1 MSGGIKRPD
10 LRILPGSGT
19 IIIMTDNQQ
28 KLPETLDD
36 PISPAEQHAEAAP
49 FAAHSDEGEAV
60 SAAEVAEEELIT
72 SPLDAPADTSEAE
85 AIEAEVDPEAFTPAE
100 PDVDAALSALSSLT
114 VLAVDAPREAFDPQ
128 AVILSEELPQPPL
141 ATLERGTTPSVVP
154 ALLMIAVGVFLT
166 FYLASGNPM
175 PAPQY
180 LIGGGLILFGIS
192 SVTWWLGT
200 NRWARGSLLVGLACI
215 AGGAALFLV

>member
-1 MSGGIKRPD
+1 MSDVIKRPD
-10 LRILPGSGT
+10 LHILPHSGT
-19 IIIMTDNQQ
+19 IIIMTDNQPES
-28 KLPETLDD
+28 PETLDD
-36 PISPAEQHAEAAP
+36 SISPADLRADAEP
-49 FAAHSDEGEAV
+49 FDDHSDEVEAIG
-60 SAAEVAEEELIT
+60 VAESAEDHPISLLGAT
-72 SPLDAPADTSEAE
+72 ADTGEP
-85 AIEAEVDPEAFTPAE
+85 EAEVVEAELSTLAE
-100 PDVDAALSALSSLT
+100 PDVDAALNALSSLT
-114 VLAVDAPREAFDPQ
+114 VLAVDAPRAAFDPQ

-175 PAPQY
+175 PAPQH

-215 AGGAALFLV
+215 AGGVALFLV

>member
-1 MSGGIKRPD
+1 MSGVIKRPD
-10 LRILPGSGT
+10 LRILPRSGT
-19 IIIMTDNQQ
+19 IIIMTDNQPEI
-28 KLPETLDD
+28 PETLDD
-36 PISPAEQHAEAAP
+36 PISPAEPHAEAAP

-60 SAAEVAEEELIT
+60 SAAEAAEEEPT

-85 AIEAEVDPEAFTPAE
+85 SDALESFTPAE

-175 PAPQY
+175 PASQH